1 LPNILKKELTKDLTI
16 GNFHQEKRLKRLNS
30 DPFQIRRYQQES
42 SSDNIHALKRGFQ
55 MGLKTGIF
63 VLFFSLSGMAAE
75 RCDSLV
81 KDLQAMHE
89 AQKQLMASFI
99 RKNDTMAVV
108 LEENA
113 DQLENKMMINRSIK
127 KTDLKS
133 LRISAQTFRS
143 HDEKEQ
149 ALVSRFEKASGKLL
163 GQVADCLTKDQ
174 RSH

>member
-1 LPNILKKELTKDLTI
+1 MQAAQKELMD
-16 GNFHQEKRLKRLNS
+16 
-30 DPFQIRRYQQES
+30 
-42 SSDNIHALKRGFQ
+42 
-55 MGLKTGIF
+55 
-63 VLFFSLSGMAAE
+63 
-75 RCDSLV
+75 
-81 KDLQAMHE
+81 
-89 AQKQLMASFI
+89 SFI

-149 ALVSRFEKASGKLL
+149 ALVARFEKASSQLL
-163 GQVADCLTKDQ
+163 GQVSDCLTKEH
-174 RSH
+174 SSN